1 VWKLSPL
8 QTRGTRVGLGH
19 EMASSSSLSE
29 DQFLCPICLEVFFK
43 PVSTPCGHNF
53 CMSCITSY
61 WDDTPVWQCPICKE
75 DFPKR
80 PNLKVNTFIS
90 ELVSQV
96 TSLHVTSSPN
106 RSPAQRQVG
115 SDVHCDVCPDSQNG
129 AVRSCLECLASYCDR
144 HLEPHF
150 VASGLKTHTLVE
162 PTVNLVSKVCRK
174 HHRLLNLFCRNDNSV
189 LCDFCVSAEHPSH
202 DMVLVQKGY
211 YAMKAQLGQSEAKV
225 QRMIQERLQKVQN
238 TRTSV
243 KQSKTKA
250 KEVMANGTRGLKELG
265 LEIKK
270 IQTEL
275 IKVVEEKQ
283 KTAEEKAEGFIR
295 DLETEICDLKAMAK
309 NMERLQ
315 QTKDQFSFL
324 QSYSNLSRL
333 PHTKDLSMFSFTQHL
348 ELQHMH
354 KYLRNSIS
362 QLSEDVSNTVTLRYM
377 QQYEVDIVLD
387 PDTAHPLLSLSA
399 DGKQVRY
406 NTGTGLWGNQVL
418 TPNMFTTHLAVL
430 GRRGFMSCKFYFE
443 VCVGQKTEW
452 CLGVATASIQRVGAI
467 VRNSE
472 HGLWAVWFLVDKFET
487 FSSPGVSVH
496 VGDVERV
503 GVFVDYDR
511 GEITFFDVIRAT
523 QIHSFTECFFT
534 EELYPYFNP
543 CDNEYGSNLGPMVIV
558 PVCMDYKV

>member
-1 VWKLSPL
+1 
-8 QTRGTRVGLGH
+8 
-19 EMASSSSLSE
+19 MASSSSLSE

-53 CMSCITSY
+53 CI
-61 WDDTPVWQCPICKE
+61 
-75 DFPKR
+75 
-80 PNLKVNTFIS
+80 
-90 ELVSQV
+90 
-96 TSLHVTSSPN
+96 
-106 RSPAQRQVG
+106 
-115 SDVHCDVCPDSQNG
+115 
-129 AVRSCLECLASYCDR
+129 SCLECLASYCDR

-250 KEVMANGTRGLKELG
+250 KEVMANGTRGLK
-265 LEIKK
+265 
-270 IQTEL
+270 
-275 IKVVEEKQ
+275 
-283 KTAEEKAEGFIR
+283 
-295 DLETEICDLKAMAK
+295 D
-309 NMERLQ
+309 
-315 QTKDQFSFL
+315 FL

-333 PHTKDLSMFSFTQHL
+333 FTQHL

-362 QLSEDVSNTVTLRYM
+362 QLQALLIQINEQITKFSDSSEDVSNTVTLRYM

-558 PVCMDYKV
+558 PVCMDLPGPIIHFPATMTI